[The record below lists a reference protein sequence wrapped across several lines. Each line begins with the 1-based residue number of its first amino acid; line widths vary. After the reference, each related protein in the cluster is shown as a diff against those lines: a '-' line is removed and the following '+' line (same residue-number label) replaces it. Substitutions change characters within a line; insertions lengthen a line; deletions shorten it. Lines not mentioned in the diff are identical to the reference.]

1 MSEHTP
7 NPNAVGTNET
17 ALVTVTPEAVA
28 ELKRL
33 MESESKSDLFVRLGV
48 TYGGCSGL
56 SYSMEFDTTR
66 TESDRVMTVDGLE
79 FRIDLKALVYLKGA
93 VVEYKGGLL
102 GSGFSF
108 TNPNA
113 KRSCGC
119 GTSFTC

>member
-1 MSEHTP
+1 MSEHAANT
-7 NPNAVGTNET
+7 NATNT
-17 ALVTVTPEAVA
+17 GDNVLVTVTPEAVA

-33 MESESKSDLFVRLGV
+33 IEQENKPDLFVRLGV
-48 TYGGCSGL
+48 TSGGCSGL
-56 SYSMEFDTTR
+56 SYSMEFDTTP
-66 TESDRVMTVDGLE
+66 TESDRVMHLDGLE
-79 FRIDLKALVYLKGA
+79 FRVDLKALVYLKGS
-93 VVEYKGGLL
+93 VVDYKGGLL